1 MAQVASGTGTTRVE
15 QISSG
20 QRLIWVGRTV
30 CRRVQISFLVLLP
43 RCSCKCENLV
53 MATAISVKTTYFDAI
68 QVFTIF
74 IRKLIKNTCHFLRS
88 TRLKASVAW
97 KSFSCF
103 PQYSEMLG
111 RGGGPVPQV
120 AALWE
125 LKFPP
130 FSYFFVRT
138 TQTDILRAPASWRAA
153 ARPSHTSLNGRTPWR
168 KTHKW
173 ALASAPSLPSSLPE
187 VSAKNSEVVSAIF
200 IKRK

>member
-30 CRRVQISFLVLLP
+30 CRGLQISFLVLLP
-43 RCSCKCENLV
+43 RCSYKCENLV
-53 MATAISVKTTYFDAI
+53 MATAISVKTTCFDAI

-103 PQYSEMLG
+103 PQYSEILG
-111 RGGGPVPQV
+111 APSPSGSRSVRAQI
-120 AALWE
+120 
-125 LKFPP
+125 PP
-130 FSYFFVRT
+130 FLLFLCKNH
-138 TQTDILRAPASWRAA
+138 TDWHPQGSCKLAHSGPAL
-153 ARPSHTSLNGRTPWR
+153 SH
-168 KTHKW
+168 
-173 ALASAPSLPSSLPE
+173 LP
-187 VSAKNSEVVSAIF
+187 
-200 IKRK
+200 